1 MKRLKQQLPE
11 CITLLIFTILHT
23 IILYYHEPFFDEV
36 LAWQIGRSAS
46 YKDILFTIPPYEG
59 HTPFWS
65 LLLSVPAKLN
75 FSFELSIK
83 LICLI
88 FIITA
93 AAIFLFKSKL
103 PRLIK
108 ILLTFNYFLFYQYG
122 IMLRPY
128 CLLYLSIVLLSINFD
143 ARKEHP
149 WRIALILTLSCLSSA
164 FGMLMAGGIAVGM
177 VWELVEEGGFKNF
190 FTNLFKDSRT
200 LSLLTLLLIAI
211 CLIIQFY
218 PPEDSYSMG
227 VMPYNSI
234 LVDILTLIFT
244 IPLNIFI
251 LDNTWYPIE
260 ALSVHPIE
268 PVMAEY
274 AISMLLGIIFW
285 ILVILFSSKKNL
297 KFLLITYILFSLF
310 SATIYFSIHHIGIPI
325 FMFMFWLEQMFRDG
339 TQFEI

>member
-149 WRIALILTLSCLSSA
+149 WRIALILTLS
-164 FGMLMAGGIAVGM
+164 
-177 VWELVEEGGFKNF
+177 
-190 FTNLFKDSRT
+190 
-200 LSLLTLLLIAI
+200 
-211 CLIIQFY
+211 
-218 PPEDSYSMG
+218 
-227 VMPYNSI
+227 
-234 LVDILTLIFT
+234 
-244 IPLNIFI
+244 
-251 LDNTWYPIE
+251 
-260 ALSVHPIE
+260 
-268 PVMAEY
+268 
-274 AISMLLGIIFW
+274 
-285 ILVILFSSKKNL
+285 
-297 KFLLITYILFSLF
+297 
-310 SATIYFSIHHIGIPI
+310 
-325 FMFMFWLEQMFRDG
+325 
-339 TQFEI
+339 